1 MEQGDRLKKFSNYY
15 LKTKS
20 KEVVDQIIEQIKNLK
35 HDVSDEF
42 GRIEKIIKE
51 IIVELNQRNTSGV
64 INKKKQKKLLGIL

>member
-1 MEQGDRLKKFSNYY
+1 VEQGDRLKKFSNYY